1 MKQIIILILLQ
12 LSLNSSAQQKIDE
25 YKDYKA
31 CTECLDKFK
40 PTTNLDLEKW
50 NKTGLGNYGIAPQ
63 ANNAKRYVNNQVK
76 GVIGVVLGIVV
87 VAVTYSIYNK
97 VNTATNAIR

>member
-40 PTTNLDLEKW
+40 PTTNLELEKW
-50 NKTGLGNYGIAPQ
+50 NKTGLGNYGIAPPEK
-63 ANNAKRYVNNQVK
+63 AKRYISNQVK
-76 GVIGVVLGIVV
+76 GVVGVVLGIVV

-97 VNTATNAIR
+97 VNTAASEIH

>member
-1 MKQIIILILLQ
+1 MKQIIIIILLQ

-50 NKTGLGNYGIAPQ
+50 NKSGLDKYGIAPQ
-63 ANNAKRYVNNQVK
+63 TRDVKEYVSKQVK
-76 GVIGVVLGIVV
+76 GVAGVVMAIAIGVI
-87 VAVTYSIYNK
+87 TYSIYDKANK
-97 VNTATNAIR
+97 AGKL